1 LNLLSISH
9 YLFCLNFLFN
19 LHFLFDLFA
28 SIFKISIDRQVN
40 LYSGALFIKIALG
53 WNLYYSVLLVL
64 AMTGLSALTGGL
76 AAVIYTETLQS
87 FIMISGGLTLMAF
100 AFKEIGGLEQLYIK
114 YMNAIPARPLNY
126 ARLSGYSN
134 ASLVYETCG
143 TPKENSFQ
151 MLRHI
156 TDPDMPWLGFLLGF
170 TLFLFLLLNKGFLI
184 Y

>member
-1 LNLLSISH
+1 
-9 YLFCLNFLFN
+9 
-19 LHFLFDLFA
+19 
-28 SIFKISIDRQVN
+28 VN

-100 AFKEIGGLEQLYIK
+100 AFKEIGGFEQLYIK
-114 YMNAIPARPLNY
+114 YMNAVPERPVNY
-126 ARLSGYSN
+126 ARVSSISHNNLSTTTTTN
-134 ASLVYETCG
+134 ATLVYETCG
-143 TPKENSFQ
+143 LPKENSFQ

-156 TDPDMPWLGFLLGF
+156 TDPDMPWLGFLLG
-170 TLFLFLLLNKGFLI
+170 
-184 Y
+184 